1 MTEEVRISWGD
12 KVAKRYESNQRI
24 VEILSEL
31 VEKFPQ
37 WRFQQILQNVD
48 IVSRNGED
56 LFYEESYD
64 TLTTMTNNAT
74 VRSYCQL
81 TLFKS
86 N

>member
-1 MTEEVRISWGD
+1 MTEEVRISWGY
-12 KVAKRYESNQRI
+12 KVAKRYESDQRI

-48 IVSRNGED
+48 IASRNGED

-74 VRSYCQL
+74 VSAILSQ
-81 TLFKS
+81 TD

>member
-1 MTEEVRISWGD
+1 MAEEVRISWGD
-12 KVAKRYESNQRI
+12 KVAQRYQRI

-48 IVSRNGED
+48 IASRNGED

-74 VRSYCQL
+74 VRSIL
-81 TLFKS
+81 SHTT

>member
-1 MTEEVRISWGD
+1 MAEEVRISWGD
-12 KVAKRYESNQRI
+12 KVAQRYESNQRI

-48 IVSRNGED
+48 ITSRNGED

-64 TLTTMTNNAT
+64 TLTTMTNNAI
-74 VRSYCQL
+74 VRSIL
-81 TLFKS
+81 SHTT

>member
-48 IVSRNGED
+48 IASRDGED

-64 TLTTMTNNAT
+64 TLTTLINNPT
-74 VRSYCQL
+74 VSAILSQ
-81 TLFKS
+81 TD

>member
-37 WRFQQILQNVD
+37 WRFQQILQNAD

-74 VRSYCQL
+74 VRSIL
-81 TLFKS
+81 SHTA

>member
-48 IVSRNGED
+48 IASRNGED

-74 VRSYCQL
+74 VRSIL
-81 TLFKS
+81 SHTT

>member
-48 IVSRNGED
+48 VTSRNGED

-64 TLTTMTNNAT
+64 TLTALTNNAI
-74 VRSYCQL
+74 VRSIL
-81 TLFKS
+81 SKTTD
-86 N
+86 

>member
-48 IVSRNGED
+48 IAPRDGED

-64 TLTTMTNNAT
+64 TLTTLINNPT
-74 VRSYCQL
+74 VSAILSQ
-81 TLFKS
+81 TD

>member
-48 IVSRNGED
+48 IASRNGED

-74 VRSYCQL
+74 VRS
-81 TLFKS
+81 TLS
-86 N
+86 HTTN

>member
-31 VEKFPQ
+31 VERFPQ

-48 IVSRNGED
+48 IASRDGED

-64 TLTTMTNNAT
+64 TLTTLINNPT
-74 VRSYCQL
+74 VSAILSQ
-81 TLFKS
+81 TD

>member
-1 MTEEVRISWGD
+1 MSEEVRISWGD
-12 KVAKRYESNQRI
+12 KVAQRYESNQRI

-74 VRSYCQL
+74 VRSIL
-81 TLFKS
+81 SHTT

>member
-1 MTEEVRISWGD
+1 MSEEVRISWGD
-12 KVAKRYESNQRI
+12 KVAQRYESNQRI

-48 IVSRNGED
+48 VASRNGED

-64 TLTTMTNNAT
+64 TLTTMTNNAIVGSILSHT
-74 VRSYCQL
+74 
-81 TLFKS
+81 T

>member
-48 IVSRNGED
+48 VASRNGED

-64 TLTTMTNNAT
+64 TLTTLINNPT
-74 VRSYCQL
+74 VSAILSQ
-81 TLFKS
+81 TD

>member
-48 IVSRNGED
+48 IASRSGED

-64 TLTTMTNNAT
+64 TLTTMTNNAIVGSILSHT
-74 VRSYCQL
+74 A
-81 TLFKS
+81 

>member
-12 KVAKRYESNQRI
+12 KVAQRYESNQRI

-37 WRFQQILQNVD
+37 WRFQQILQNASITSND
-48 IVSRNGED
+48 EED

-64 TLTTMTNNAT
+64 TLTTMTNNAIVGSILSHT
-74 VRSYCQL
+74 
-81 TLFKS
+81 T

>member
-12 KVAKRYESNQRI
+12 KVAQRYESNQRI

-48 IVSRNGED
+48 IASRNGED

-74 VRSYCQL
+74 VRSIL
-81 TLFKS
+81 SHTT

>member
-1 MTEEVRISWGD
+1 MSEEVRISWGD
-12 KVAKRYESNQRI
+12 KVAQRYESNQRI

-48 IVSRNGED
+48 IASRDGED

-64 TLTTMTNNAT
+64 TLTTLINNPT
-74 VRSYCQL
+74 VSAILSQ
-81 TLFKS
+81 TD

>member
-1 MTEEVRISWGD
+1 MTENQVNSWGD
-12 KVAKRYESNQRI
+12 KISMRYESNQKI
-24 VEILSEL
+24 IEILSKL
-31 VEKFPQ
+31 VERFPQ

-48 IVSRNGED
+48 IASRDGED

-74 VRSYCQL
+74 VRSIL
-81 TLFKS
+81 SHTD

>member
-12 KVAKRYESNQRI
+12 KIAKRYESNQRI

-48 IVSRNGED
+48 ITSRNGED

-74 VRSYCQL
+74 VRSIL
-81 TLFKS
+81 SHTA

>member
-1 MTEEVRISWGD
+1 MAEEVRISWGD
-12 KVAKRYESNQRI
+12 KIAKRYESNQRI

-48 IVSRNGED
+48 IASRNGED

-64 TLTTMTNNAT
+64 TLTTMTNNAI
-74 VRSYCQL
+74 VRPILSH
-81 TLFKS
+81 TT

>member
-12 KVAKRYESNQRI
+12 KVAQRYESNQRI

-48 IVSRNGED
+48 IASRNGED

-64 TLTTMTNNAT
+64 TLTTLINNPT
-74 VRSYCQL
+74 VSAVL
-81 TLFKS
+81 SDK
-86 N
+86 

>member
-48 IVSRNGED
+48 IASRNGED

-64 TLTTMTNNAT
+64 TLTTLINNPT
-74 VRSYCQL
+74 VRSIL
-81 TLFKS
+81 SHTA

>member
-1 MTEEVRISWGD
+1 MAEEVRTSWGD
-12 KVAKRYESNQRI
+12 KVAQRYESNQRI

-48 IVSRNGED
+48 IASRNGED

-74 VRSYCQL
+74 VRSIL
-81 TLFKS
+81 SHTT

>member
-31 VEKFPQ
+31 VEIPTNLTECRYCVQ
-37 WRFQQILQNVD
+37 
-48 IVSRNGED
+48 D

-74 VRSYCQL
+74 VRSIL
-81 TLFKS
+81 SHTA

>member
-1 MTEEVRISWGD
+1 MTEEVRISWSD

-74 VRSYCQL
+74 VRSIL
-81 TLFKS
+81 SHTA

>member
-37 WRFQQILQNVD
+37 WKFQQILQNVD
-48 IVSRNGED
+48 IASRNGED
-56 LFYEESYD
+56 LFCEESYD

-74 VRSYCQL
+74 VRSIL
-81 TLFKS
+81 SHTA

>member
-12 KVAKRYESNQRI
+12 KVAQRYESNQRI

-37 WRFQQILQNVD
+37 WRVQQILQNASITSND
-48 IVSRNGED
+48 EED

-64 TLTTMTNNAT
+64 TLTTMTNNAIVGSILSHT
-74 VRSYCQL
+74 
-81 TLFKS
+81 T